1 MVRVSLKEKKRQENQ
16 VCAHPEQK
24 PSCVVKAQTEARG
37 SVFLDHRDNMKTA
50 PWCPLRLRM
59 YTQSPKTQEHMF
71 YKGESQHTN
80 FPVSTTNTIW
90 ETDPIN

>member
-1 MVRVSLKEKKRQENQ
+1 M
-16 VCAHPEQK
+16 
-24 PSCVVKAQTEARG
+24 KAQTEARG
-37 SVFLDHRDNMKTA
+37 SVCLDHGDNMKTA
-50 PWCPLRLRM
+50 PGCPLGLRM